1 MENISAERTGEA
13 RLQHRGIILKLRH
26 VDVHVYHLPFL
37 STHSLFAIR
46 TLSIHQKLCRDK
58 HSPLFKLSDAK
69 AIRLAYVIGSVQ
81 EISLKKWKSFTNPE
95 VFQTKNK
102 KRLFFFSLQW
112 ISMGSNVVWQY
123 IFRRLEKICTIGM
136 DHLND
141 ICGVFAS
148 IFVALKLLNICSLKY
163 IPQLF
168 WDGGL
173 LLHSLHSEAVKVSL
187 SVSCSFYGYWG
198 SSSGVVVSQLTPGS

>member
-13 RLQHRGIILKLRH
+13 RLQRRGIILKLRH

-95 VFQTKNK
+95 VFQTKNTK
-102 KRLFFFSLQW
+102 KAFFSPCSEYQW
-112 ISMGSNVVWQY
+112 GPMLFDNISSEDLKKSVQLAWTTLMTFVV
-123 IFRRLEKICTIGM
+123 FL
-136 DHLND
+136 HL
-141 ICGVFAS
+141 F
-148 IFVALKLLNICSLKY
+148 L
-163 IPQLF
+163 
-168 WDGGL
+168 
-173 LLHSLHSEAVKVSL
+173 
-187 SVSCSFYGYWG
+187 
-198 SSSGVVVSQLTPGS
+198 